1 MADKAKTLYPH
12 RRNRDGSFDSICL
25 TCFMTVAT
33 AKTESELADADAKHI
48 CESALLAERGM
59 FRAPYL
65 TAAWL
70 L

>member
-1 MADKAKTLYPH
+1 MTDKAKTLYPH

-33 AKTESELADADAKHI
+33 AKTEIELAESDAKHI

-59 FRAPYL
+59 FQTPHPM
-65 TAAWL
+65 AAS
-70 L
+70 